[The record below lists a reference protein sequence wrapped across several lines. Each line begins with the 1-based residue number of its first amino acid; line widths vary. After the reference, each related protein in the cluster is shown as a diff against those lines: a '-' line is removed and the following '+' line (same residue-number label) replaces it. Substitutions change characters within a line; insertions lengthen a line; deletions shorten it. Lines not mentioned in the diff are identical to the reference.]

1 MSVPTLCRIATTLS
15 LSTDYILFGK
25 QEKKDK
31 SWVFKALSP
40 MVESVTPS
48 QLPYLESVMKTVI
61 RAMNHKDEN
70 NF

>member
-1 MSVPTLCRIATTLS
+1 MDSA
-15 LSTDYILFGK
+15 STDYILFGK

-61 RAMNHKDEN
+61 RAMNHKDEK
-70 NF
+70 